1 MKGYEFDSEK
11 DKMNDFLSIDS
22 KHNSAYKKK
31 CDDKQ
36 LSQSGNC
43 YSNRAHHQS
52 QNGADALSDHLG
64 AESPGMFNMEA
75 QKMHAKKSRSI
86 GEINTGQNLSNVHLP
101 IRKSPPQNK
110 PDNLIIPNVSCNFP
124 RSQNSA
130 NNLPEVSKKLSILD
144 RVPGLITNFFGST
157 RNSQKLETEILSQK
171 IASVISIDLAS
182 PKQKFVR
189 CVHAAIFVVKLRTI
203 LEQVKIFGTTSNLF
217 NLTFRPPD
225 NVYKSLK
232 PPLADQ
238 EKIDP
243 VKLHLKRWQINP
255 MGYATAAWNILMFFL
270 IIYCVTFMPYGMVF
284 HSDNADREM
293 AEEIMN
299 IFFGIDIVVNF

>member
-1 MKGYEFDSEK
+1 MKGYDYDTEK
-11 DKMNDFLSIDS
+11 HKINDFLSNDS
-22 KHNSAYKKK
+22 KNYSANKKK
-31 CDDKQ
+31 GADRQ
-36 LSQSGNC
+36 LSQSGNWE
-43 YSNRAHHQS
+43 SNRAHHQS

-64 AESPGMFNMEA
+64 SDTPGMFNMES

-86 GEINTGQNLSNVHLP
+86 GEINTGQHLSNVHQP
-101 IRKSPPQNK
+101 IRKSSPSNK
-110 PDNLIIPNVSCNFP
+110 HDTLIMPKGSCNLP
-124 RSQNSA
+124 QSQYSA
-130 NNLPEVSKKLSILD
+130 QNLPEISKKISILN
-144 RVPGLITNFFGST
+144 RVPGMITNFFGST
-157 RNSQKLETEILSQK
+157 RHSQKVDTEVLSK
-171 IASVISIDLAS
+171 IASMRSIDLVS
-182 PKQKFVR
+182 PKRKFVR

-232 PPLADQ
+232 PPLCDQ
-238 EKIDP
+238 ENYDP
-243 VKLHLKRWQINP
+243 VKLYLKKWQINP

-284 HSDNADREM
+284 YPENEDREM